1 MELFSIIKSSV
12 EIIYSKYDF
21 ILVGSRPLINVVKNR
36 FNGRIIYFPNWADKI
51 IEDNKIDDED
61 IFSMNTEKFNIVY
74 TGNIGKAQDFESLIK
89 TIGNVQENIHWTFVG
104 DGRFKSQFKRLIE
117 YNNLTTKVTFI
128 DQVNINL
135 IPSIA
140 NKADALFLS
149 LKSDEIFSKTVPAKL
164 QVYMAL
170 GKPIIGMLNGEGA
183 RLINEA
189 DCGTVEENYN
199 YEELAKKIIYPFIG
213 NFMNEND
220 LSKIIDKSYSVFRK
234 KNVVDLVKVGDRSVL
249 ELFHGPTLAFK
260 DVAMQLLGNF
270 YEYYLNNENEKL
282 NIVVATSGDTG
293 AAAIDAIKGKKNINI
308 FVLHPHNRVS
318 PVQRKLM
325 TTGKEQ
331 NVFNI
336 AINGSFDDCQNLV
349 KLMFADKNFSQDIK
363 MSGVNSINWARIIAQ
378 SVYYFYSYFLV
389 EDNKQPINFSVPT
402 GNFGDVYAG
411 YLAKKMGLPINK
423 LIVAT
428 NQNDILHRAI
438 SKGSYEVEKVH
449 ETISPS
455 MDIQIASNFE
465 RLLYDL
471 NDGDDIQTAEVMK
484 NIKENG
490 KYIIDQKKSNIINNN
505 FLSSR
510 MSEEE
515 VLKTINTVYEKYSIV
530 LDPHSAIGYGA
541 FDKINLNGNNIVLA
555 TAHPCKFP
563 DAIKKAINLK
573 ADLPEELMFVLNEE
587 EKFDIIDNDVDKVKK
602 HIKERIQ

>member
-1 MELFSIIKSSV
+1 MKYISTRNSSKTFEFKDVFIKGLADDGGLFIPKS
-12 EIIYSKYDF
+12 
-21 ILVGSRPLINVVKNR
+21 
-36 FNGRIIYFPNWADKI
+36 FNK
-51 IEDNKIDDED
+51 
-61 IFSMNTEKFNIVY
+61 FS
-74 TGNIGKAQDFESLIK
+74 
-89 TIGNVQENIHWTFVG
+89 
-104 DGRFKSQFKRLIE
+104 
-117 YNNLTTKVTFI
+117 
-128 DQVNINL
+128 
-135 IPSIA
+135 
-140 NKADALFLS
+140 
-149 LKSDEIFSKTVPAKL
+149 KSDIDEFKD
-164 QVYMAL
+164 
-170 GKPIIGMLNGEGA
+170 LN
-183 RLINEA
+183 
-189 DCGTVEENYN
+189 YQ
-199 YEELAKKIIYPFIG
+199 ELAKKIIYPFIG

-260 DVAMQLLGNF
+260 DVAMQLLGSF
-270 YEYYLNNENEKL
+270 YEYYLNNENKKL

-293 AAAIDAIKGKKNINI
+293 AAAIDAIKGKKNVNI

-336 AINGSFDDCQNLV
+336 AINGNFDDCQNLV

-363 MSGVNSINWARIIAQ
+363 MSGVNSINWARIITQ

-587 EKFDIIDNDVDKVKK
+587 EKFDIIENDVDKVKK

>member
-1 MELFSIIKSSV
+1 MKYISTRNSSKTFEFKDVFIKGLADDGGLFIPK
-12 EIIYSKYDF
+12 
-21 ILVGSRPLINVVKNR
+21 
-36 FNGRIIYFPNWADKI
+36 
-51 IEDNKIDDED
+51 
-61 IFSMNTEKFNIVY
+61 
-74 TGNIGKAQDFESLIK
+74 SLIK
-89 TIGNVQENIHWTFVG
+89 F
-104 DGRFKSQFKRLIE
+104 S
-117 YNNLTTKVTFI
+117 
-128 DQVNINL
+128 
-135 IPSIA
+135 
-140 NKADALFLS
+140 
-149 LKSDEIFSKTVPAKL
+149 KSDIDEFKD
-164 QVYMAL
+164 
-170 GKPIIGMLNGEGA
+170 LN
-183 RLINEA
+183 
-189 DCGTVEENYN
+189 YQ
-199 YEELAKKIIYPFIG
+199 ELAKKIIYPFIG

-270 YEYYLNNENEKL
+270 YEYYLNNENKKL

-293 AAAIDAIKGKKNINI
+293 AAAIDAIKGKKNLNI
-308 FVLHPHNRVS
+308 FVIHPHNRVS

-336 AINGSFDDCQNLV
+336 AINGNFDDCQNLV
-349 KLMFADKNFSQDIK
+349 KSMFADKNFSQDIK
-363 MSGVNSINWARIIAQ
+363 MSGVNSINWARIIVQ

-389 EDNKQPINFSVPT
+389 EDNKRPINFSVPT

-490 KYIIDQKKSNIINNN
+490 KYIIDQKKLDIINNN

-515 VLKTINTVYEKYSIV
+515 VLKTINTVYEKYSVV

-602 HIKERIQ
+602 HIKQRIQ